1 MEFVL
6 GSIVVTIAAF
16 LAGTTGFGFALVS
29 IPFLL
34 LIGFPLEF
42 VVTANLTLLLI
53 TRISVSYRL
62 RAHISAKRGVMLILG
77 SIPGLYLG
85 TKVMAYV
92 DPLVIKIFAGVLIM
106 ISALLLFHSVHAPPP
121 SKIPAAPVA
130 AGFAGGFLGT
140 TTSLIGIPPVLLLA
154 HEKTAPVS
162 FIADLA
168 IYFVVSGGIALALL
182 ANQGALS
189 IQALFPASLLWLP
202 GVMLGNLLGTALGPS
217 LPENTFRYLTLGV
230 VFIAGGITALTA

>member
-1 MEFVL
+1 MDLLL
-6 GSIVVTIAAF
+6 GSIVMAIAAF
-16 LAGTTGFGFALVS
+16 LAGTTGFGFALIS

-42 VVTANLTLLLI
+42 VVTANLTLSII
-53 TRISVSYRL
+53 TRISISYRF
-62 RAHISAKRGVMLILG
+62 RAHLSVKRGTMLILG

-85 TKVMAYV
+85 TKTLTSV
-92 DPLVIKIFAGVLIM
+92 DPAIIKFSAGVLIM
-106 ISALLLFHSVHAPPP
+106 LSVLMLLRSVHAPPP
-121 SKIPAAPVA
+121 PKIPAAPVA

-168 IYFVVSGGIALALL
+168 VYFVVSGTIALVLL
-182 ANQGALS
+182 ATQGALVV
-189 IQALFPASLLWLP
+189 QALFPVSLIWLP
-202 GVMLGNLLGTALGPS
+202 GAMLGNSLGTILGPR

-230 VFIAGGITALTA
+230 VFIAGGVTVLTA